1 MDNAL
6 VFVSIVLGVAVAFEL
21 EHLDRLIRSKQV
33 KWHWAQPLFA
43 LFVLLSIISTWWMFA
58 GREIEG
64 PMTIARFLPI
74 MWGLVIL
81 NLLAS
86 VSLPGTIPDEGLN
99 LRDYYQ
105 ENRRYM
111 WGLYLL
117 FFAPLGMSW
126 FVFAAREA
134 QSVGEFFAYASGD
147 MIGLAI
153 IIYMFFARAWWAVAA
168 GFVGLA
174 YIASIWLFRAL

>member
-43 LFVLLSIISTWWMFA
+43 LFVLLSIMSVWWMIA

-64 PMTIARFLPI
+64 PMTLARFLPI
-74 MWGLVIL
+74 MWVLVIL
-81 NLLAS
+81 NLLAA
-86 VSLPGTIPDEGLN
+86 VSLPGSIPEEGLD
-99 LRDYYQ
+99 LAEYYQ

-111 WGLYLL
+111 WGLYIL
-117 FFAPLGMSW
+117 FFLPLGANW
-126 FVFAAREA
+126 INVAARQA
-134 QSVGEFFAYASGD
+134 TSVSEFLLYTSGD
-147 MIGLAI
+147 LMALAVI
-153 IIYMFFARAWWAVAA
+153 TFLFFVRNWWLVAL
-168 GFVGLA
+168 GYVGLA
-174 YIASIWLFRAL
+174 SLAANWMVRTI